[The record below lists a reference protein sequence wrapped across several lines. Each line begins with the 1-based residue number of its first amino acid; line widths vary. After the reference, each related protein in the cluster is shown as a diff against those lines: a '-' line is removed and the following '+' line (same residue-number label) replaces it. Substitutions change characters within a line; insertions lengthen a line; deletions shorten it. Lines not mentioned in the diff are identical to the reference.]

1 MKQMYK
7 LTLNMYVDFFLNIDI
22 RKIFLN
28 PTSKNS
34 QF

>member
-7 LTLNMYVDFFLNIDI
+7 LTLSMYADFFLNIDI